1 MRFLHSPDTFPA
13 SLNHLIW
20 SSHETHSP
28 HYFSSHNLGSI
39 LAACSTKEPPAITGE
54 DASADVIPDLVG
66 TYSLNGTDPRGEE
79 YGGLLT
85 IEAGT
90 ESGEY
95 QMQWIVTGAIQGGTG
110 TVVGNQLQ
118 AEWRNLE
125 GMETDVYGEVIYTIT
140 TKGELYGTR
149 TADGFDGEGTERAFP
164 NSNIWGNFHLGP
176 QVK

>member
-1 MRFLHSPDTFPA
+1 MKRALSTIFV
-13 SLNHLIW
+13 LI
-20 SSHETHSP
+20 
-28 HYFSSHNLGSI
+28 LLI
-39 LAACSTKEPPAITGE
+39 LALAACSTKEPPAITGE
-54 DASADVIPDLVG
+54 DASPDAVPDLVG
-66 TYSLNGTDPRGEE
+66 KYSLNGFDPRGEE

-90 ESGEY
+90 KLGEY

-118 AEWRNLE
+118 AKWRNLE
-125 GMETDVYGEVIYTIT
+125 GMETDAHGEVIYTIT

-149 TADGFDGEGTERAFP
+149 TAVGFDGEGRERAFP
-164 NSNIWGNFHLGP
+164 NNDIWGNFHLGP

>member
-1 MRFLHSPDTFPA
+1 MKRTLPTIFLLTI
-13 SLNHLIW
+13 LVL
-20 SSHETHSP
+20 
-28 HYFSSHNLGSI
+28 I

-54 DASADVIPDLVG
+54 DAAPDAIPDLLG
-66 TYSLNGTDPRGEE
+66 TYSLNGFDPLGEE

-90 ESGEY
+90 IPGEY

-110 TVVGNQLQ
+110 TLAGNQLQ

-125 GMETDVYGEVIYTIT
+125 GTETDARGLVIYTIT

-149 TADGFDGEGTERAFP
+149 TAEGFDGEGTERAFP
-164 NSNIWGNFHLGP
+164 NDSKWGAFHLGP
-176 QVK
+176 SVK